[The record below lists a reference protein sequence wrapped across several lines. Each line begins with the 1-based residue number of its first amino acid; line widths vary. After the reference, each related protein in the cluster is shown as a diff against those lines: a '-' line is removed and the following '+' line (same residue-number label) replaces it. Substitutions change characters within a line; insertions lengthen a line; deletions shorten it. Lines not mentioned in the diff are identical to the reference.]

1 MPVKQRVGTRLKA
14 QDRNGG
20 IELLLVENVEHLGRQ
35 GEIVRVKPGFARNY
49 LLPMGLATIATDEN
63 KRMVEE
69 HRQRQGE
76 VLEKRKVV
84 LQQMAG
90 KVAEYSVTIEANAN
104 EEGVLYGSVLEKDI
118 SKSLKTAGFP
128 VDADHVKLEGAIK
141 ALGMY
146 TVKLEFHP
154 EVTTEVKIWVVPA
167 ASRG

>member
-1 MPVKQRVGTRLKA
+1 MPVKQRVGTRLRA

-49 LLPMGLATIATDEN
+49 LLPMGLATIATEEN

-69 HRQRQGE
+69 HRQRQAE
-76 VLEKRKVV
+76 VLEKRKGA
-84 LQQMAG
+84 LQQLAG

-118 SKSLKTAGFP
+118 SKSLKAAGFA
-128 VDADHVKLEGAIK
+128 VDSDHVKLEGAIK